1 MTQTNMKSKASQEFV
16 SIKEIRDGVVILKN
30 GALRTIVMASSL
42 NFALK
47 SNEEQE
53 AVILQYQNFLNSL
66 DFSVEFFVQS
76 RGLNIEPYLQILEE
90 KKKKQTD
97 DLLKIQI
104 QEYIEFVR
112 EFVASTNI
120 VTKTFYV
127 VVPYQPS
134 ILQKGVGNKITNLLN
149 IFLKKEERDEITPHK
164 KFEEYKLQL
173 QQRVDTITQGL
184 ARTGIRTVPL
194 NTEELIELFY
204 NLYNPGETE
213 KTQLPPI
220 TSH

>member
-134 ILQKGVGNKITNLLN
+134 ILQKGIGNKITNLLN